1 MDKLKRKAVAPV
13 DPLQVTELLGFQTFR
28 RETRRPWLK
37 EEDRELTLIVARL
50 YALALGHIAA
60 LGDDIKWDLV
70 ALHLATQR
78 KGKDCRKRW
87 CNLLDPRLR
96 KGKWTADEDR
106 QLLAAFR
113 QHGAQWKS
121 VALHIAGRTDDQ
133 CAKRY
138 IEVLDPQT
146 KDRLKPWTHA
156 EDLQLIRQ
164 VKCHGTKW
172 KTIAVAIA
180 GRPLLTCRNRWR
192 KIVTDVARGKAS
204 EAVRREVEATGEAMP
219 APGAAA
225 GGAGEAR
232 GPPGGEEDEMEDE
245 LGDELGDQM
254 RDRMGDQLGDQMGDQ
269 LGDEAGGSMAGGPM
283 AGGPM
288 AGPMAGPMGD
298 RMAGPMGGPM
308 GDVAE
313 KTIPP
318 AAPATSGGSGGG
330 APLHTEVEWKYSM
343 EGPHRAFEAPIAS
356 QELVHALVAHAKA
369 HALNVTVHQHIHHHY
384 LPPPPLYDA
393 RALAPFEFCE
403 PEALLHRY
411 QHFNYLPPLTE
422 VPKLTSLAPLPEGRM
437 HHFHHY
443 LPKPRDSDLG
453 RLLNGKAEGG
463 SPLASLAQAAAEDA
477 ARDAPPAKR
486 AKIEEEEEEEGLDF
500 WETMRNLTT
509 RQPPPATD
517 ARPVSQHHPL
527 HHRGA
532 SPADDL
538 DAYSVFA
545 DPAAPPND
553 QSTYDLISSGF
564 GLIPFNPS

>member
-1 MDKLKRKAVAPV
+1 MDKLKRKPIAPV
-13 DPLQVTELLGFQTFR
+13 DPLQVTESLGFQTFR
-28 RETRRPWLK
+28 RETRRPWSK
-37 EEDRELTLIVARL
+37 EEDRELTSIVARL
-50 YALALGHIAA
+50 YASGSGHIAA
-60 LGDDIKWDLV
+60 SGDDIKWDLV
-70 ALHLATQR
+70 ASHLATQR

-87 CNLLDPRLR
+87 CNSLDPRLR
-96 KGKWTADEDR
+96 KGKWTAEEDR

-121 VALHIAGRTDDQ
+121 VASHIAGRTDDQ

-172 KTIAVAIA
+172 KTIAAAIA
-180 GRPLLTCRNRWR
+180 GRPSLTCRNRWR

-204 EAVRREVEATGEAMP
+204 EAVRREVEATGEA
-219 APGAAA
+219 GA
-225 GGAGEAR
+225 GGAGEALA
-232 GPPGGEEDEMEDE
+232 PPGGEEDE
-245 LGDELGDQM
+245 LGDELGDE
-254 RDRMGDQLGDQMGDQ
+254 MGDELRN
-269 LGDEAGGSMAGGPM
+269 E
-283 AGGPM
+283 
-288 AGPMAGPMGD
+288 
-298 RMAGPMGGPM
+298 M
-308 GDVAE
+308 GDVSGKA
-313 KTIPP
+313 ISP
-318 AAPATSGGSGGG
+318 AAAAISSGGG
-330 APLHTEVEWKYSM
+330 GSSAPLHTEVEWKYSM
-343 EGPHRAFEAPIAS
+343 EGPHRAHFEAPIAS

-393 RALAPFEFCE
+393 RALAPFDFCE
-403 PEALLHRY
+403 PEASLHRY

-422 VPKLTSLAPLPEGRM
+422 VPKLTSSAPSPEGRM

-443 LPKPRDSDLG
+443 SPKPRDSDLA
-453 RLLNGKAEGG
+453 RLLNGKPEGG
-463 SPLASLAQAAAEDA
+463 SPLASLAQVAAEDA
-477 ARDAPPAKR
+477 ARDGPPAKR
-486 AKIEEEEEEEGLDF
+486 AKVEEEEEEEGLDF
-500 WETMRNLTT
+500 WETMRNLTA

-527 HHRGA
+527 HHRGS
-532 SPADDL
+532 SPGDDL
-538 DAYSVFA
+538 DAYSVLA
-545 DPAAPPND
+545 DPTAPPND